1 MGALDGVRVVDFS
14 QMMAGPLCSML
25 LGDLGA
31 DVVKVEPPEGDA
43 MRVTGETFVGG
54 ETEYFLSLNRS
65 KRSLAVD
72 LKTAGG
78 RSIVRRLAQRA
89 DVVLEN
95 FRPGTA
101 ERLGVDYASLRDLN
115 PRLVYCSV
123 SGFGRE
129 GPDSK
134 RPALDPVIQAMS
146 GLMQLTG
153 TPESGPLRTGFPLAD
168 LATPLL
174 ATIGILAALHTR
186 RETGRG
192 QRVDLSMLEAAIF
205 SMIPREGYYFA
216 TGRVPP
222 RLGNEHYQLAPFNV
236 YETRDGRHLMV
247 LAHVEKFWLALV
259 AGLGEPGLADDLR
272 FKTNADR
279 LRHREELN
287 RRLAARFREASLDEW
302 ARRLG
307 EAGALFAPVRSIP
320 EVFADPEVRRSM
332 VVELSHP
339 RAGRIQVL
347 GNPIRFSETS
357 AEVGTPPPRL
367 GQHTRDVLRELGCS
381 EDEIARL
388 REERAVRLEG
398 DDGPSLSGA
407 ASSVSPA

>member
-1 MGALDGVRVVDFS
+1 
-14 QMMAGPLCSML
+14 
-25 LGDLGA
+25 
-31 DVVKVEPPEGDA
+31 

-174 ATIGILAALHTR
+174 ATIGILAALHAR

-279 LRHREELN
+279 LCHREELN

-320 EVFADPEVRRSM
+320 EVFADPDLRRSM

-357 AEVGTPPPRL
+357 AEVGTPPPCL

-381 EDEIARL
+381 GDEIARL

-398 DDGPSLSGA
+398 DDGPSPSGA
-407 ASSVSPA
+407 ASSISPA